1 MLHWCVQ
8 TMSEKK
14 SSSVLGPA
22 IGLAAA
28 SLLAAQGAD
37 AATEVAQVADQR
49 ISLLLTLFVPVL
61 GWVAFNILP
70 GLKRQLDVSGSMGI
84 GIMQPL
90 CSSCVPGSQNWNVNH
105 FTA

>member
-1 MLHWCVQ
+1 MQ
-8 TMSEKK
+8 TMAERK

-49 ISLLLTLFVPVL
+49 VNLLLTLFVPVL

-70 GLKRQLDVSGSMGI
+70 ALKRQLDVSGCWGRV
-84 GIMQPL
+84 
-90 CSSCVPGSQNWNVNH
+90 SSSQSATRW
-105 FTA
+105 FRCCEGM